1 MQKAFLD
8 IVERL
13 EERVSLPNMER
24 MEERVGKR
32 QTIGFGFG
40 VRYAVEIVN
49 QVAEEYKQKTIING
63 QYCWQTC
70 ACTESCNDC
79 NRLSEGYIDWYE
91 NLDDW
96 ETEYKQEVCEW
107 KQCGGNLRPYQTTS
121 CEKFALY
128 DISYVYCPYCGK
140 RIFVKE

>member
-1 MQKAFLD
+1 MQKAFEK

-13 EERVSLPNMER
+13 MLASAGSKVYKLINPNKEDIA
-24 MEERVGKR
+24 EFNAYKNA
-32 QTIGFGFG
+32 I
-40 VRYAVEIVN
+40 EIVN

-79 NRLSEGYIDWYE
+79 NRLSEGNIDWYE